1 MESTSCKNITNFNG
15 DRCIMKN
22 KIIESILKINTQAQ
36 VTVSDEDINSI
47 VWENGTTPISK
58 EDIQAQIPTVEAEI
72 EQEKQDTI
80 AKKASGKQKLLD
92 LGLSEE
98 EVKALIGV

>member
-1 MESTSCKNITNFNG
+1 ME
-15 DRCIMKN
+15 N
-22 KIIESILKINTQAQ
+22 KIIKAIQKINPTAE
-36 VTVSDEDINSI
+36 VSVSAEDINSI
-47 VWENGTTPISK
+47 VWENGTTPIPVA
-58 EDIQAQIPTVEAEI
+58 DIAALIPTVEQEI
-72 EQEKQDTI
+72 IDEAQDKI